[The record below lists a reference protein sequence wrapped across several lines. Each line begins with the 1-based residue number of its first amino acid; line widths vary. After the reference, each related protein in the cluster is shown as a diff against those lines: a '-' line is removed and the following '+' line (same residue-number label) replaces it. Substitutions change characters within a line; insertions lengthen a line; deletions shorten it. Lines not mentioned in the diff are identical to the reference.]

1 MNLDHFFHPYPTPT
15 THIVDCLRFW
25 ASELPSQP
33 AFYFLQDGEGDEI
46 CWTFA
51 ELDRKARAVAA
62 ALQSLGLKGQRVLLL
77 YPPGLDFVA
86 GFYGCLYAGAVA
98 IPAYPPRRNR
108 NMLRIQAISDD
119 AEAKA
124 ALSVHDVCDRVGPLL
139 DEAPHLKDL
148 TWLATD
154 RISDDRART
163 GSPQKSTA
171 KCWPFCNTRQAP
183 PVHRKASCC
192 RTAI

>member
-1 MNLDHFFHPYPTPT
+1 M
-15 THIVDCLRFW
+15 
-25 ASELPSQP
+25 
-33 AFYFLQDGEGDEI
+33 
-46 CWTFA
+46 
-51 ELDRKARAVAA
+51 AA
-62 ALQSLGLKGQRVLLL
+62 TLQSRGLKGQRVLLL

-119 AEAKA
+119 AEATA

-154 RISDDRART
+154 QISEDRAEEWVPPRF
-163 GSPQKSTA
+163 TA
-171 KCWPFCNTRQAP
+171 KCWPSCSTRPAP
-183 PVHRKASCC
+183 PARRKASCW